1 MSTPL
6 DDWRSRRLCMRICG
20 VMHHGVGLYIGLS
33 YIAVY
38 GYVFVVG
45 GQGESC
51 AHALV
56 HARFAVGA

>member
-33 YIAVY
+33 YIAVCM
-38 GYVFVVG
+38 GMCLWWGGKGRVVLTLLSVLG
-45 GQGESC
+45 LQ
-51 AHALV
+51 
-56 HARFAVGA
+56 